1 MKTVAVQLL
10 ARYNLRSAKLEEAA
24 VFAWLVSQQYCSLIL
39 NQHQP
44 PATSQ
49 QYYSLITNQHQPPDT
64 TKRTQ
69 RICTSNPKQKAKS
82 NLHSHI
88 ITCCVLLNYNINN
101 TMNKGSRPSIY
112 QHGSFYLLLRLEGTF
127 LQSKGQITGTPKLD

>member
-10 ARYNLRSAKLEEAA
+10 ARYNLRSARLEEA
-24 VFAWLVSQQYCSLIL
+24 
-39 NQHQP
+39 
-44 PATSQ
+44 
-49 QYYSLITNQHQPPDT
+49 T
-64 TKRTQ
+64 T
-69 RICTSNPKQKAKS
+69 CTSNPKQKAKS